1 MDSMQDRI
9 ALIISTKNLTNA
21 EFAEAI
27 GVQPSNISHIMSGR
41 NNPSLDLVKKILN
54 RYPEIRLEWLVNGK
68 GAMTKELN
76 LFDFE
81 NKKGSEGNSAV
92 SKTQDAPVIDQPL
105 VSKPEI
111 SPALEDKK
119 PEKPLEQNNFQENTE
134 KTLLSNFRDQIEKKF
149 DPHKSH
155 PKKIERIVIFYED
168 RTFIEYKPAD

>member
-1 MDSMQDRI
+1 MQDRI

-81 NKKGSEGNSAV
+81 SKKESEAKSVVA
-92 SKTQDAPVIDQPL
+92 KTQDTPVIASSQ
-105 VSKPEI
+105 VSMPEI
-111 SPALEDKK
+111 LPAFEDKK
-119 PEKPLEQNNFQENTE
+119 TEKPLEQNINQEDRA
-134 KTLLSNFRDQIEKKF
+134 KSLLGNFRDQIEKKF
-149 DPHKSH
+149 DPHKSP

-168 RTFIEYKPAD
+168 RTFIEYKPVD

>member
-1 MDSMQDRI
+1 MQDRI

-76 LFDFE
+76 LFDYENQKSTNVKSVAKSADTSDIAKPPTDSAQISQAFE
-81 NKKGSEGNSAV
+81 GKTPEKVTEIVKKE
-92 SKTQDAPVIDQPL
+92 
-105 VSKPEI
+105 
-111 SPALEDKK
+111 EDK
-119 PEKPLEQNNFQENTE
+119 EKS
-134 KTLLSNFRDQIEKKF
+134 LLGSFREEIEKKF
-149 DPHKSH
+149 EPHKTH
-155 PKKIERIVIFYED
+155 PKKVERVVIFYED